1 MLGFGGCQPPIKD
14 KNDEKQR
21 QTMKSNENRRQT
33 MKTDEETIGKV
44 CTLGFGSWVAKP
56 SISIELR
63 PRWPRSYC
71 PIDPIVPIWTY
82 FGKISFRST
91 TDPNPVVNI
100 KITISNQGGC
110 QSPFCFVS
118 LETNYYSLSFC
129 CIEIWETKTLI
140 FKYPH
145 FRLREEAGLKIGI
158 LRFTWFFKRGP
169 ANVTLVTFAGPLL
182 KWLGMKWS
190 QTVCEIFPRYNIE
203 KGLRAVWWNGYID
216 FKRGCVRSYAQCKE

>member
-1 MLGFGGCQPPIKD
+1 MNKRWNPKT
-14 KNDEKQR
+14 NDEQ
-21 QTMKSNENRRQT
+21 
-33 MKTDEETIGKV
+33 TIGKV
-44 CTLGFGSWVAKP
+44 CTLGFGGWVAKP

-118 LETNYYSLSFC
+118 LETNSNSLSFC
-129 CIEIWETKTLI
+129 CIEIWKTKTLLFSNI
-140 FKYPH
+140 LISEKKQ
-145 FRLREEAGLKIGI
+145 AWKIEI
-158 LRFTWFFKRGP
+158 LRFTWSSKRGP
-169 ANVTLVTFAGPLL
+169 GNVTIVTFPGPAL
-182 KWLGMKWS
+182 
-190 QTVCEIFPRYNIE
+190 F
-203 KGLRAVWWNGYID
+203 
-216 FKRGCVRSYAQCKE
+216 